1 VAGPAGEDDRMI
13 AIDVLQNKSVFF
25 GLGDEQL
32 RKIAA
37 VAYQVAYDKG
47 TVLFREGDSGDA
59 LFIVE
64 AGAVDLYQ
72 KREED
77 GGVKLATL
85 PVGAVMGEVT
95 LVHIEPRSATAI
107 AAVEETEV
115 VVLKNIDLAALF
127 NEDRELLVV
136 ILLNITRI
144 LSKRLR
150 NADQRLTVS

>member
-1 VAGPAGEDDRMI
+1 MI
-13 AIDVLQNKSVFF
+13 AIDVLKNKSVFF

-37 VAYQVAYDKG
+37 IAYQAAYEKG
-47 TVLFREGDSGDA
+47 TVLFREGDRGNA

-72 KREED
+72 KREEE

-107 AAVEETEV
+107 AAVGETEV
-115 VVLKNIDLAALF
+115 VILKNIDLAALF
-127 NEDRELLVV
+127 MEDRELLVV

-150 NADQRLTVS
+150 VADQKLTIS

>member
-1 VAGPAGEDDRMI
+1 MI
-13 AIDVLQNKSVFF
+13 EIDMLQNKSVFF

-47 TVLFREGDSGDA
+47 TILFREGDRGDA

-64 AGAVDLYQ
+64 AGAIDLYQ
-72 KREED
+72 KREEE

-107 AAVEETEV
+107 AAVDATEV
-115 VVLKNIDLAALF
+115 VVLRNIDLIDLF
-127 NEDRELLVV
+127 KEDRELLVV

-150 NADQRLTVS
+150 TATSRMS